1 MTHKIVLKIGN
12 KRLNKGKTYTLATN
26 DFMAKGGDGY
36 SILKKGR
43 VIIDAAGATLMAG
56 MVMNYIKA
64 KGSVSPKVEGRIVS
78 R

>member
-12 KRLNKGKTYTLATN
+12 KRLNKAKTYTLATN

-43 VIIDAAGATLMAG
+43 VIIDAAGATLMAS
-56 MVMNYIKA
+56 MVMDYIKT
-64 KGSVSPKVEGRIVS
+64 KGSVSPRVEGRIVS
-78 R
+78 K